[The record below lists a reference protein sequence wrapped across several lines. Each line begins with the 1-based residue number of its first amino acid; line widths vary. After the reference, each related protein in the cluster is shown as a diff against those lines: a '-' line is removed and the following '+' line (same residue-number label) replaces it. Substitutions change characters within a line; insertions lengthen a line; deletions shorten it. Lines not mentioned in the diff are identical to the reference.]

1 MSRGFLDEFRGSNN
15 YRDSE
20 DTVSVRV
27 RVEHSTARAIQVS
40 QDAGQSVVW
49 IPRDA
54 VVSAVP
60 ERWGPGDTVVFEIPE
75 KLANEKE
82 LIE

>member
-15 YRDSE
+15 SRDSE
-20 DTVSVRV
+20 ETVSVRV

-40 QDAGQSVVW
+40 QDHGQSVVW
-49 IPRDA
+49 IPRDS
-54 VVSAVP
+54 VVRAVP
-60 ERWGPGDTVVFEIPE
+60 ERWGPGDTVVFDIPE

-82 LIE
+82 LVE